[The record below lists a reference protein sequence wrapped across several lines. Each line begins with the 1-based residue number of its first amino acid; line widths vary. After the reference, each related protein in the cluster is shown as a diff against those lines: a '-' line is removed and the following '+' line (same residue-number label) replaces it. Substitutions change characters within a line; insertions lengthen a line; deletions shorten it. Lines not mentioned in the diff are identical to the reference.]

1 MKMEAIDAYKIYLG
15 IRNHFTL
22 DKYDYIKYNR
32 KVNVSYDSFLKR
44 RDKIFFAK
52 LGNRKDKYLEDFLV
66 ANMIHDPKVWVGE
79 LLSDECEN
87 RYKEWLRKK
96 QSLTYTFKNEMS
108 FIDGWNAEELNGWFD
123 IEVGEHPNIIK
134 KYLRGEISLE
144 TLTILNSILRFTHT
158 YDKNFDDP
166 IYKGVSQLCK
176 KYQPFLE
183 YDKSKMKRI
192 LMDMVTQT

>member
-15 IRNHFTL
+15 IKNHFTL

-87 RYKEWLRKK
+87 RYKDWLRKK
-96 QSLTYTFKNEMS
+96 QSLTYLFKNEMS
-108 FIDGWNAEELNGWFD
+108 FIEGWNSEQINY
-123 IEVGEHPNIIK
+123 VMR
-134 KYLRGEISLE
+134 KYLGKRTGMFEIPVE
-144 TLTILNSILRFTHT
+144 KILNWFRKEPS
-158 YDKNFDDP
+158 P
-166 IYKGVSQLCK
+166 
-176 KYQPFLE
+176 
-183 YDKSKMKRI
+183 
-192 LMDMVTQT
+192 VTPVRQGMMPQVRPNMGST

>member
-1 MKMEAIDAYKIYLG
+1 MEAIDAYKIYLG

-87 RYKEWLRKK
+87 RYKDWLRKK
-96 QSLTYTFKNEMS
+96 QSLTYLFKNEMS
-108 FIDGWNAEELNGWFD
+108 FIEGWNSKQINSWFGVNEGD
-123 IEVGEHPNIIK
+123 HPNIIK

-144 TLTILNSILRFTHT
+144 TLTILNSIMEFTKR
-158 YDKNFDDP
+158 YDKEIIDP
-166 IYKGVSQLCK
+166 VYKEVSQLCK

-183 YDKSKMKRI
+183 YDRSKMKRI
-192 LMDMVTQT
+192 LKDLVEQ

>member
-1 MKMEAIDAYKIYLG
+1 MEAIDAYKIYLG
-15 IRNHFTL
+15 IKNHFTL
-22 DKYDYIKYNR
+22 DKYDFIKYNR

-66 ANMIHDPKVWVGE
+66 ANMIHDPKMWVGE

-87 RYKEWLRKK
+87 RYKDWLRRK

-108 FIDGWNAEELNGWFD
+108 FIDGWSADQINDWFGVSEGD
-123 IEVGEHPNIIK
+123 HPNIIK

-144 TLTILNSILRFTHT
+144 TLVILNSIMNFTKS
-158 YDKNFDDP
+158 YDKTITDP
-166 IYKGVSQLCK
+166 VYKGVSQLCK
-176 KYQPFLE
+176 KYLPFLE
-183 YDKSKMKRI
+183 YDKAKMKGI
-192 LMDMVTQT
+192 LKDLVVQ

>member
-87 RYKEWLRKK
+87 RYKDWLRKK
-96 QSLTYTFKNEMS
+96 QSLTYLFKNEMS
-108 FIDGWNAEELNGWFD
+108 FIEGWNSKQINSWFGVNEGD
-123 IEVGEHPNIIK
+123 HPNIIK

-144 TLTILNSILRFTHT
+144 TLTILNSIMEFTKR
-158 YDKNFDDP
+158 YDKEIIDP
-166 IYKGVSQLCK
+166 VYKEVSQLCK

-183 YDKSKMKRI
+183 YDRSKMKRI
-192 LMDMVTQT
+192 LKDLVEQ

>member
-15 IRNHFTL
+15 VRNHFTL

-87 RYKEWLRKK
+87 RYKEWLKKK

-108 FIDGWNAEELNGWFD
+108 FIDGWNSEELNSWFGV
-123 IEVGEHPNIIK
+123 EVGEHPNIIK

-144 TLTILNSILRFTHT
+144 TLTILNSIMGLLNR

-166 IYKGVSQLCK
+166 VYKGVSQLCK

-183 YDKSKMKRI
+183 YDQPKMKRI
-192 LMDMVTQT
+192 LKDMVTQT

>member
-66 ANMIHDPKVWVGE
+66 ANMIHDPKIWVGE
-79 LLSDECEN
+79 LLSDECES
-87 RYKEWLRKK
+87 RYKDWLKK
-96 QSLTYTFKNEMS
+96 VQSITYIFKNEMS
-108 FIDGWNAEELNGWFD
+108 FIDGWNAEELNSWFD
-123 IEVGEHPNIIK
+123 VQNGEHPNIIK

-144 TLTILNSILRFTHT
+144 TLTILNSIMGLTNR
-158 YDKNFDDP
+158 YDKIFDDP
-166 IYKGVSQLCK
+166 IYNEVSKLCK
-176 KYQPFLE
+176 KYQPFLKYE
-183 YDKSKMKRI
+183 KQKMKNLLKQLVVRG
-192 LMDMVTQT
+192 